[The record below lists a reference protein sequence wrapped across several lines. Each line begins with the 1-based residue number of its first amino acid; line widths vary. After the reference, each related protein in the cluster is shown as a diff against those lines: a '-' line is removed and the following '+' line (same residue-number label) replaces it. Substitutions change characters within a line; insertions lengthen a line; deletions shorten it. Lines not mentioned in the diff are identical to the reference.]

1 MKRMVVAGV
10 GWKSFHETLFVP
22 KKGVTPTQECL
33 WVGFF
38 VCFFLERGGRILMHS
53 SIESTGKN
61 YTEGWIHT
69 T

>member
-22 KKGVTPTQECL
+22 KKVLHQHRNAYGL
-33 WVGFF
+33 DFLF
-38 VCFFLERGGRILMHS
+38 VFLERGERILMHS